1 MKIIFKRITT
11 QLVLLFG
18 LCGTAAAQM
27 PDLDALEFTTTDL
40 GHGIYM
46 LQGFGGNIGVSIGD
60 DGVFVI
66 DDDIA
71 PLAPKVVAAIGSLTD
86 RPVDFLINTHW
97 HGDHTG
103 ANQALAASGAIIVA
117 HDNVRVRMAAD
128 GPKQSPD
135 DALPVITFSDNV
147 RFYFNGLEIH
157 ASHPVN
163 AHTDGDAVIQFVGL
177 DIVHAGDI
185 MFNGLF
191 PFIDLDSGGS
201 IDGYITALEALNQ
214 MVGPD
219 TVIISGHGPIANK
232 ADVNAKLA
240 MLKDCKDIINKL
252 IGEGMTLEQINAEE
266 PLSKYRADWEW
277 QFISTERMTET
288 FYRGLTAGQ

>member
-11 QLVLLFG
+11 QLVLLLG

-97 HGDHTG
+97 HGDHAG
-103 ANQALAASGAIIVA
+103 GNQALAASGAIIVA
-117 HDNVRVRMAAD
+117 HDNVRARMAAD

-135 DALPVITFSDNV
+135 GALPVITFSDNV
-147 RFYFNGLEIH
+147 TFHFNGLEIR
-157 ASHPVN
+157 ASHPEN
-163 AHTDGDAVIQFVGL
+163 AHTDGDSVIQFIGL
-177 DIVHAGDI
+177 DIVHAGDV
-185 MFNGLF
+185 MFNGFF

-201 IDGYITALEALNQ
+201 IEGYITALEALEQ

-240 MLKDCKDIINKL
+240 MLKDSKDIVSKL
-252 IGEGMTLEQINAEE
+252 IAEGMTLEQVKAAE
-266 PLSKYRADWEW
+266 PLAKYHADWEW
-277 QFISTERMTET
+277 QFITTEIMTET

>member
-1 MKIIFKRITT
+1 MKTILKRIATRFI
-11 QLVLLFG
+11 LLLG
-18 LCGTAAAQM
+18 VCGTAAAQM

-46 LQGFGGNIGVSIGD
+46 LRGFGGNIGVSIGD

-71 PLAPKVVAAIGSLTD
+71 PLTPKVIAAIGALTD

-97 HGDHTG
+97 HSDHTG
-103 ANQALAASGAIIVA
+103 ANQALAVGGAVIVA

-128 GPKQSPD
+128 GPKQSPK

-147 RFYFNGLEIH
+147 TFHFNGLEIF
-157 ASHPVN
+157 ASHPAN
-163 AHTDGDAVIQFVGL
+163 AHTDGDAVIQFIGL
-177 DIVHAGDI
+177 DIIHSGDI

-201 IDGYITALEALNQ
+201 IDGYITALEALEQ

-240 MLKDCKDIINKL
+240 MLKDSRDIVSKL
-252 IGEGMTLEQINAEE
+252 IEEGMTLEQVKAAE
-266 PLSKYRADWEW
+266 PLAKFHADWDW
-277 QFISTERMTET
+277 SFITTERMTET
-288 FYRGLTAGQ
+288 FYRGLTAGE

>member
-1 MKIIFKRITT
+1 MSLNSRQQIW
-11 QLVLLFG
+11 
-18 LCGTAAAQM
+18 GTAFTCYGALAAT
-27 PDLDALEFTTTDL
+27 L
-40 GHGIYM
+40 
-46 LQGFGGNIGVSIGD
+46 GVSVGD

-71 PLAPKVVAAIGSLTD
+71 PLTPKVIAAIGSLTD

-97 HGDHTG
+97 HADHTG
-103 ANQALAASGAIIVA
+103 ANQALAASGAVIVA

-147 RFYFNGLEIH
+147 SLHFNGLEIL
-157 ASHPVN
+157 ASHPLN
-163 AHTDGDAVIQFVGL
+163 AHTDGDAVIQFIGL
-177 DIVHAGDI
+177 DIVHSGDI

-201 IDGYITALEALNQ
+201 IDGYITALEALDQ

-240 MLKDCKDIINKL
+240 MLKDSKDIVSKL
-252 IGEGMTLEQINAEE
+252 IEEGMTLEQVKAAE
-266 PLSKYRADWEW
+266 PLAKYDADWSW
-277 QFISTERMTET
+277 SFITTERMTET
-288 FYRGLTAGQ
+288 FYRGLTAGE

>member
-1 MKIIFKRITT
+1 MKIFSNRISI
-11 QLVLLFG
+11 QIILLSG
-18 LCGTAAAQM
+18 VCVSAIAQM
-27 PDLDALEFTTTDL
+27 PDLDALEFRTTDL
-40 GHGIYM
+40 GHGLYM

-71 PLAPKVVAAIGSLTD
+71 PLTPKVIAAIGSLTD

-97 HGDHTG
+97 HSDHTG
-103 ANQALAASGAIIVA
+103 ANQALAASGAVIVA
-117 HDNVRVRMAAD
+117 HDNVRVRMAEDA
-128 GPKQSPD
+128 PKQSPD
-135 DALPVITFSDNV
+135 DALPVITFSDHV
-147 RFYFNGLEIH
+147 TFHFNGLEIF
-157 ASHPVN
+157 ASHPEN

-177 DIVHAGDI
+177 DIVHAGDV

-191 PFIDLDSGGS
+191 PYIDLDSGGS
-201 IDGYITALEALNQ
+201 IDGYITALEALEQ

-240 MLKDCKDIINKL
+240 MLKDGKDIISKL
-252 IGEGMTLEQINAEE
+252 IDDGLTLEQVKAAE
-266 PLSKYRADWEW
+266 PLAKYDADWSW
-277 QFISTERMTET
+277 SFITTERMTET

>member
-1 MKIIFKRITT
+1 MKTTMKRMATR
-11 QLVLLFG
+11 LFLLLG
-18 LCGTAAAQM
+18 VCGTAAAQM
-27 PDLDALEFTTTDL
+27 PDLEALEFTTTDL

-46 LQGFGGNIGVSIGD
+46 LHGFGGNIGVSIGD

-71 PLAPKVVAAIGSLTD
+71 PLSPKVISAIGLITD
-86 RPVDFLINTHW
+86 RPVDFVINTHW
-97 HGDHTG
+97 HSDHTG
-103 ANQALAASGAIIVA
+103 ANQALAANGAVIVA
-117 HDNVRVRMAAD
+117 HDNARARMAAD
-128 GPKQSPD
+128 GPQQSPD
-135 DALPVITFSDNV
+135 AALPVITFSDNV
-147 RFYFNGLEIH
+147 RFHFNGLEIL

-163 AHTDGDAVIQFVGL
+163 AHTDGDAVIQFIGL
-177 DIVHAGDI
+177 DIVHSGDI

-201 IDGYITALEALNQ
+201 IGGYITALEALDQ

-232 ADVNAKLA
+232 ADVKAKLA
-240 MLKDCKDIINKL
+240 MLKDSKDIVSKL
-252 IGEGMTLEQINAEE
+252 IEDGMTLEQVKAAE
-266 PLSKYRADWEW
+266 PLEKYDADWSW
-277 QFISTERMTET
+277 SFISTEKMTET

>member
-1 MKIIFKRITT
+1 MKTTMKRMATRLI
-11 QLVLLFG
+11 LLLG
-18 LCGTAAAQM
+18 VCGTAAAQM

-46 LQGFGGNIGVSIGD
+46 LHGFGGNIGVSIGD

-71 PLAPKVVAAIGSLTD
+71 PLSPKVISAIGLITD
-86 RPVDFLINTHW
+86 RPVDFVINTHW
-97 HGDHTG
+97 HSDHTG
-103 ANQALAASGAIIVA
+103 ANQALAANGAVIVA
-117 HDNVRVRMAAD
+117 HDNVRARMAAD
-128 GPKQSPD
+128 GPQQSPD
-135 DALPVITFSDNV
+135 NALPVITFSDNV
-147 RFYFNGLEIH
+147 RFHFNGLEII

-163 AHTDGDAVIQFVGL
+163 AHTDGDAVIQFIGL
-177 DIVHAGDI
+177 DIVHSGDI

-191 PFIDLDSGGS
+191 PYIDLDSGGS
-201 IDGYITALEALNQ
+201 VDGYITALEALEQ

-240 MLKDCKDIINKL
+240 MLKDSKDIVTKL
-252 IGEGMTLEQINAEE
+252 IEDGMTLEQVQAAE
-266 PLSKYRADWEW
+266 PLAKYHADWNW
-277 QFISTERMTET
+277 SFITTERMTET

>member
-1 MKIIFKRITT
+1 MKIFSNRIAI
-11 QLVLLFG
+11 QIVLLSG
-18 LCGTAAAQM
+18 VCVSVTAQM
-27 PDLDALEFTTTDL
+27 PDLDALEFRTTDL

-71 PLAPKVVAAIGSLTD
+71 PLTPKVIAAIGSLTD
-86 RPVDFLINTHW
+86 QPVDFLINTHW
-97 HGDHTG
+97 HSDHTG
-103 ANQALAASGAIIVA
+103 ANQALAASGAVIVA
-117 HDNVRVRMAAD
+117 HDNVRVRMAED
-128 GPKQSPD
+128 GPKQSPK

-147 RFYFNGLEIH
+147 TFHFNGLEIL
-157 ASHPVN
+157 ASHPAN
-163 AHTDGDAVIQFVGL
+163 AHTDGDAVIKLIGL
-177 DIVHAGDI
+177 DLIHSGYV

-201 IDGYITALEALNQ
+201 IDGYITALEALEQ

-219 TVIISGHGPIANK
+219 TVIISGHGPLANK
-232 ADVNAKLA
+232 ADVNAKHA
-240 MLKDCKDIINKL
+240 MLKDSKDIVRTL
-252 IGEGMTLEQINAEE
+252 IEEGMRLDQVKAAE
-266 PLSKYRADWEW
+266 PLAKYDADWSW
-277 QFISTERMTET
+277 SFITTERMTET

>member
-46 LQGFGGNIGVSIGD
+46 LRGFGGNIGVSIGD

-71 PLAPKVVAAIGSLTD
+71 PLTPKVVAAIGSLTD